1 LFTGELPN
9 EVSTS
14 LSRLEISNNK
24 FSGSISIQGSSWR
37 NLVVFNASNNQFTGT
52 IPLELITALPNLT
65 VLLLDKN
72 QLTEHFHLTS
82 SH

>member
-1 LFTGELPN
+1 
-9 EVSTS
+9 VSTS

-24 FSGSISIQGSSWR
+24 FSGSISIEGNSWR

-52 IPLELITALPNLT
+52 IPLELTALPNLT